1 MSLQMPNAVVAQ
13 MHELAA
19 EMGVRLHRAGEQ
31 AGQFIKPFTGP
42 PSVAAKA
49 ERTRVDWPAGAG
61 ASMSLDAGFG
71 LLGAPSASIVH
82 LRGGLLDV
90 QRRLV
95 ADSVDR
101 LLTFPPGCGLKVA
114 ARYQRNTAGPTPHNV
129 FDFVG
134 AFDPAALRKVLQGF
148 GHSPVEVERRV
159 HEGWM
164 DAASRGQPIKQE
176 VEELPEQDWNCAAL
190 EALSLAAGKSDE
202 KAFEARRRLGE
213 SLARQHAELEALEVQ
228 ATNYQRAFETLSAQL
243 DALMSPPPA
252 RRTGVK
258 PAIAGLT
265 RTVAEDHRLGRFKG

>member
-1 MSLQMPNAVVAQ
+1 MSLQMPNAVVAE

-19 EMGVRLHRAGEQ
+19 EMGVRLRRAGEQ
-31 AGQFIKPFTGP
+31 AGQF
-42 PSVAAKA
+42 
-49 ERTRVDWPAGAG
+49 
-61 ASMSLDAGFG
+61 
-71 LLGAPSASIVH
+71 
-82 LRGGLLDV
+82 
-90 QRRLV
+90 
-95 ADSVDR
+95 
-101 LLTFPPGCGLKVA
+101 
-114 ARYQRNTAGPTPHNV
+114 
-129 FDFVG
+129 
-134 AFDPAALRKVLQGF
+134 
-148 GHSPVEVERRV
+148 
-159 HEGWM
+159 
-164 DAASRGQPIKQE
+164 IKQE